1 MFATE
6 SPKKSPVD
14 DGTQLFKT
22 PEDERASEPGGKS
35 AGPPG
40 PAAATEIDGAPDRPA
55 FSAPVIPLVEW
66 REAIDPSGADL
77 DMSVFTP
84 ENLATMTNTETQP
97 AIAEKWS
104 TPSKI
109 QALPLF
115 HFTRDLGVK
124 ILHSFDFHKN
134 LRGQNVPSALMGLG
148 NQAEMVEVATQKL
161 WSRSNVFM
169 PSLKQIII
177 QGDPQDPSRLASTN
191 QELWE
196 SHRSSRFISSAT
208 LRPTTTCPR

>member
-14 DGTQLFKT
+14 DGTQPFKT
-22 PEDERASEPGGKS
+22 PEDERASGPGGKS

-40 PAAATEIDGAPDRPA
+40 PAAATEIPTADGAPDCPA
-55 FSAPVIPLVEW
+55 FSAPVIPHAKW
-66 REAIDPSGADL
+66 REAIDPAGADL

-84 ENLATMTNTETQP
+84 EILATMTNTETQP
-97 AIAEKWS
+97 AIAKKWS
-104 TPSKI
+104 SPNEI

-124 ILHSFDFHKN
+124 ILHSFDFRKN

-148 NQAEMVEVATQKL
+148 NQAEMVKVATQKL

-169 PSLKQIII
+169 PSHK
-177 QGDPQDPSRLASTN
+177 
-191 QELWE
+191 
-196 SHRSSRFISSAT
+196 
-208 LRPTTTCPR
+208 

>member
-148 NQAEMVEVATQKL
+148 NQAEMVEVTTQNSGPAPTSSCPAS
-161 WSRSNVFM
+161 SRSSSRGTRRTLRAWR
-169 PSLKQIII
+169 PQI
-177 QGDPQDPSRLASTN
+177 
-191 QELWE
+191 
-196 SHRSSRFISSAT
+196 RSSGSRTDPRGSY
-208 LRPTTTCPR
+208 LRRR